1 MSTQDTDSKYAM
13 NSPSS
18 SWAYTK
24 YLLLSLLLSTLSLAQ
39 VPDLTN
45 GGVIRTDDP
54 TRWTLGPTGLK
65 GWMYSNK
72 HSDLARQIAITEVE
86 NGSPASGRINIADVI
101 IGLGNTNFSSD
112 ARIALAQAIQD
123 AEAGANNGILK
134 LKIWRNGTIITKD
147 IPLQVIGA
155 YSTTAPFNCPKSN
168 LIFEKGCEKIFQAGL
183 TYSHT
188 PNSYNALCLLASGK
202 QQYMPALAAYA
213 STVSNYVST
222 GNQTWNYAQ
231 ALIFLSE
238 YKLAT
243 NDLSLLPGLTR
254 MALELAKGQS
264 DVGTWGHGFANKFG
278 MPSGYGTLNMAGTQA
293 ALGLALAKVAGV
305 NHPEVNTAIDKA
317 SDFFSKYY
325 KRGSVTYGDHV
336 PWTEHS
342 TNGKTAVTAMFYD
355 ILRDS
360 KHTEFFAKMTAA
372 GYQEIDITYS
382 TNYFRHLWNMMAQSR
397 CGTEMTIACWKKQSW
412 YYDLAR
418 KWDGT
423 FDYQPGAKE
432 TAEYFT
438 QTTGWNNT
446 GSFLLTYAIPLKSLY
461 ITGKIPSSFNPLNS
475 TQVAEVIKA
484 GQGYFDNVISDP
496 GHYSKRTDQEL
507 LNNLSSW
514 SPILHL
520 RSAKEIKR
528 RSANLY
534 PQILTLL
541 NSPAED
547 TKLGAIVAASI
558 ANGSDAQKQQAIAKF
573 QSFLTDPSLPVR
585 VTAIKALREIGPL
598 AKIAIPDLIARL
610 RIPTNPA
617 ADPMGIEH
625 RAISDALFSRNH
637 AETQGLITRRDAML
651 NDVDR
656 ASLWEAIEIGIKN
669 DHGFTRAHYHHM
681 FNELSLNELS
691 PVHSAIKEGITNTAQ
706 TGVVGVSTF
715 KLEGIKMLTNNLVD
729 DGMDLIVDYARFQ
742 RKHASERRL
751 PLVMDEL
758 KKYGIHAKRL
768 IPQLEVLADYFFNEE
783 HLEEEF
789 PHKPLSHGKA
799 AYVRE
804 TIEFIK
810 NTTLN
815 PTLLTL
821 DRPGDRQ
828 YTDWIT
834 NYTMPATSRG
844 SEMDPDADGKSN
856 LMEQFL
862 GTTPN
867 IADNPKSLNLVLVP
881 TAGNNRRY
889 QATHHEG
896 ATLTSDI
903 SAKYQWSADL
913 TNYQDA
919 GITRNGTSV
928 SFTKQLNTPSPGL
941 TTVTINVNGTIPPNL
956 FVRLKIKQNTP

>member
-1 MSTQDTDSKYAM
+1 
-13 NSPSS
+13 
-18 SWAYTK
+18 
-24 YLLLSLLLSTLSLAQ
+24 
-39 VPDLTN
+39 
-45 GGVIRTDDP
+45 
-54 TRWTLGPTGLK
+54 
-65 GWMYSNK
+65 MYSNK

-86 NGSPASGRINIADVI
+86 NGSPASGKINTADVI
-101 IGLGNTNFSSD
+101 IGIGNTNFSSD
-112 ARIALAQAIQD
+112 ARIALAQAIQS
-123 AEAGANNGILK
+123 AEAGNNNGILT
-134 LKIWRNGTIITKD
+134 LKVWRNGTTFTRD
-147 IPLQVIGA
+147 IPLEIIGA
-155 YSTTAPFNCPKSN
+155 YSATAPFNCPKSN
-168 LIFEKGCEKIFQAGL
+168 HIFQKGCEKIFQEGL
-183 TYSHT
+183 THPHT

-202 QQYMPALAAYA
+202 QQYMPAIAAYA

-231 ALIFLSE
+231 AIIFLSE

-243 NDLSLLPGLTR
+243 NDQSVLPGLTR
-254 MALELAKGQS
+254 MALEVARGQS
-264 DVGTWGHGFANKFG
+264 DGGTWGHGFANKFG

-293 ALGLALAKVAGV
+293 ALALAISKAAGV
-305 NHPEVNTAIDKA
+305 NHPEVDTAIDKS

-336 PWTEHS
+336 PWTDHS
-342 TNGKTAVTAMFYD
+342 TNGKTAATAMFFD
-355 ILRDS
+355 ILQDS

-382 TNYFRHLWNMMAQSR
+382 TNYFRHLWSMMAQSR

-412 YYDLAR
+412 YLDLAR

-438 QTTGWNNT
+438 QTTHWSNT
-446 GSFLLTYAIPLKSLY
+446 GSFLLSYAIPLKSLY
-461 ITGKIPSSFNPLNS
+461 ITGKIPSSFPPLNS
-475 TQVAEVIKA
+475 TEVADVIRA

-496 GHYSKRTDQEL
+496 GHYSKRSDQEL

-520 RSAKEIKR
+520 RSANELKR
-528 RSANLY
+528 RSANVY
-534 PQILTLL
+534 PQILNLL
-541 NSPAED
+541 NSPDED
-547 TKLGAIVAASI
+547 TKLGAIVAASKV
-558 ANGSDAQKQQAIAKF
+558 NGSNAQKQQAIAKF
-573 QSFLTDPSLPVR
+573 RTFLTDPSLPVR
-585 VTAIKALREIGPL
+585 ATAITGLKEIGSL
-598 AKIAIPDLIARL
+598 AKVAVSDLIARL
-610 RIPTNPA
+610 RIPSDPA
-617 ADPMGIEH
+617 IDPMGIEH
-625 RAISDALFSRNH
+625 RAISDALFSRNWGQ
-637 AETQGLITRRDAML
+637 AQGLITRRDAML

-656 ASLWEAIEIGIKN
+656 TELWEAIQIGIKTT
-669 DHGFTRAHYHHM
+669 HGFTRAHYQHM
-681 FNELSLNELS
+681 FNELSLNELG
-691 PVHSAIKEGITNTAQ
+691 PVHGVIKEGITNTAQ
-706 TGVVGVSTF
+706 TGVVGVSTY
-715 KLEGIKMLTNNLVD
+715 KLAGIKMLTDNLVD

-742 RKHASERRL
+742 RKHGSEKRL
-751 PLVMDEL
+751 PQVMDDL

-768 IPQLEVLADYFFNEE
+768 IPQLEALADYFFNEE

-815 PTLLTL
+815 PPLLTL

-844 SEMDPDADGKSN
+844 LDMDPDSDGKSN

-867 IADNPKSLNLVLVP
+867 IADDPKSLNLVLVP

-896 ATLTSDI
+896 STLTSDI
-903 SAKYQWSADL
+903 TAKYQWSADL
-913 TNYQDA
+913 KNYQDE
-919 GITRNGTSV
+919 GVTRNATSV
-928 SFTKQLNTPSPGL
+928 SFTKQLNTPSQGM
-941 TTVTINVNGTIPPNL
+941 TTVIINVNGTIPANL
-956 FVRLKIKQNTP
+956 FVRLLINKNTP